1 MLYLYCTHS
10 IAYLPAWQ
18 VMLIRVSTGDVI
30 SDTLTYTSDTDVY
43 FPEFHSESCGLI
55 VEDKKNLEKPLGK
68 QFLAVY

>member
-1 MLYLYCTHS
+1 
-10 IAYLPAWQ
+10 
-18 VMLIRVSTGDVI
+18 MLIRVSTGDVI
-30 SDTLTYTSDTDVY
+30 SDTLTYTIDTDVY